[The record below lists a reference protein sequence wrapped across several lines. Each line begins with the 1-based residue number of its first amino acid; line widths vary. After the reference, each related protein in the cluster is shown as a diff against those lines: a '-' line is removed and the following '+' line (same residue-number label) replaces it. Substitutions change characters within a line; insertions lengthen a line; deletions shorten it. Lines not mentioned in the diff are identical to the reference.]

1 LGEVLSGTMLIRWK
15 QSNDYLVTI
24 EILGSKPSECLPS
37 PSLKIVRK
45 AEEVGIRPEDIL
57 ALLDSGCTVRDL
69 LVLVAAKRKGI
80 GQ

>member
-1 LGEVLSGTMLIRWK
+1 MLIRWK

-45 AEEVGIRPEDIL
+45 AEEVRPEDIL